1 MPISY
6 NRVEIDVD
14 LALAL
19 IAQGLPWK
27 VVTKALGASRQT
39 VLTRLKEAGHE
50 QPLRTPGRPRA
61 ITGELG
67 DVIRAKSLA
76 GMSDHA
82 IARAVGLAQGTV
94 SRWLT
99 ADNPERKLKWADRPI
114 GVSTYGEVVAQRRAR
129 LPLLA
134 IAEAA
139 GVKVW
144 TICSI
149 LRRYAPDTIHRR
161 PESAK
166 AARKRR
172 RLASKR
178 G

>member
-67 DVIRAKSLA
+67 DVIRAKSL
-76 GMSDHA
+76 
-82 IARAVGLAQGTV
+82 
-94 SRWLT
+94 
-99 ADNPERKLKWADRPI
+99 
-114 GVSTYGEVVAQRRAR
+114 
-129 LPLLA
+129 LA